1 MNNNHICSI
10 PASIYDSSETL
21 IMSKCIKL
29 KQKQGYYLLHQ
40 THSSVRPMSYLN
52 KFWHLISCF

>member
-40 THSSVRPMSYLN
+40 THSWLGKP
-52 KFWHLISCF
+52 